1 MGHLATRSL
10 LDGRAATNRAGPAR
24 FLTGVLPLLGLAL
37 FVPNGPAFAAAA
49 GSGNAERIAI
59 ARLHFAGQVPEAL
72 RATLADRLV
81 SGLTAVNFQVVRAP
95 LSREP
100 GNSVEIEGGRACTDA
115 DCFRALAQK
124 LRVGH
129 LVTALV
135 EENDKTFAVT
145 LELISG
151 RNGAVVGTNRER
163 CEICGV
169 EEVGEKMSLAAAT
182 LRSRLEALT
191 RSPALFVIRTRPPG
205 ATVAIDG
212 RRVGRTPLDLTL
224 ESGPHT
230 MVLEREGYDPL
241 ERSFVATSGVD
252 ESLDL
257 DLVRLPTRFPFR
269 AAGWTA
275 VASSVALAAGGIYFL
290 GLDGQEVS
298 CSPGEKDL
306 RGNCPRVYRTNVV
319 GASLLGLSAV
329 SATLGGVWLYLARPG
344 SGGLL
349 GGERQATTIGIRAAA
364 RF

>member
-1 MGHLATRSL
+1 MGAGGLVTR
-10 LDGRAATNRAGPAR
+10 
-24 FLTGVLPLLGLAL
+24 VLPLLGLAL
-37 FVPNGPAFAAAA
+37 LLPTGTAGAAP
-49 GSGNAERIAI
+49 GDNAERIAI

-72 RATLADRLV
+72 RATLANRLV
-81 SGLTAVNFQVVRAP
+81 AGLTAVDFQVVRSPVA
-95 LSREP
+95 RES

-124 LRVGH
+124 IRVGH

-151 RNGAVVGTNRER
+151 RNGSVVGTNRER

-205 ATVAIDG
+205 ASVAIDG
-212 RRVGRTPLDLTL
+212 RRVGRTPLDITL

-252 ESLDL
+252 ESLEL
-257 DLVRLPTRFPFR
+257 DLVRLPTRFPYR

-275 VASSVALAAGGIYFL
+275 LVSSVALAAGGIYFL
-290 GLDGQEVS
+290 TLDGDEVS
-298 CSPGEKDL
+298 CTTNDMDG
-306 RGNCPRVYRTNVV
+306 RGNCPRVYRTNVA
-319 GASLLGLSAV
+319 GATLLGLSAV
-329 SATLGGVWLYLARPG
+329 SATLGGVWLYLARPD
-344 SGGLL
+344 SGGII
-349 GGERQATTIGIRAAA
+349 GGERQATVIGIRAAG